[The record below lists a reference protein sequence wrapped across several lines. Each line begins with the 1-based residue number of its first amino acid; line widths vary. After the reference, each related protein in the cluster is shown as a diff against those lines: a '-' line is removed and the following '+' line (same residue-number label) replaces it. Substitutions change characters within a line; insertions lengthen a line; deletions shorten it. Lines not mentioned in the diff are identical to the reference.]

1 MLLYHGS
8 PKLFDAFD
16 LSTAGEG
23 SGLKFGYGVYL
34 SEVITNAAHYSQ
46 PHSLEA
52 EAPNH
57 YLYTVEIPDLTEDN
71 HITFTV
77 PVATSIVERV
87 EQELGVKAPEKVIVD
102 GKEFRKWIA
111 MTLLGTKKNTFAGE
125 KAAAELLNRL
135 GVLYI
140 IWPYTWTKP
149 YKMTQFAVFDA
160 SNARIVKVERIT
172 IAKKGCKTIITS
184 RQDV

>member
-1 MLLYHGS
+1 MQLYHGS
-8 PKLFDAFD
+8 PELFDAFD

-46 PHSLEA
+46 PRSLEA

-71 HITFTV
+71 HITFTD
-77 PVATSIVERV
+77 PVAASIVERV
-87 EQELGVKAPEKVIVD
+87 EQELGVKAPEKVIAD

-125 KAAAELLNRL
+125 KAAFVETADLPSNNQKTGNGDDIHFCRESLHVLGQRYFEKFLALTNR
-135 GVLYI
+135 
-140 IWPYTWTKP
+140 
-149 YKMTQFAVFDA
+149 
-160 SNARIVKVERIT
+160 
-172 IAKKGCKTIITS
+172 
-184 RQDV
+184 